1 MFVEYNVI
9 MNIKEFT
16 ESAIAAYLKSGGEV
30 NQDITLHLF
39 QFIENNKHLLNEYN
53 VLKSHYK
60 EVNPMMGQTIRAYF
74 DLRND
79 KTIAVGEK
87 CGLLTS
93 YTRFHKKY

>member
-1 MFVEYNVI
+1 MMI

-16 ESAIAAYLKSGGEV
+16 ESAIAAYLEGGGEV
-30 NQDITLHLF
+30 NPDITLHLF
-39 QFIENNKHLLNEYN
+39 QFIENNQNLLDEYN
-53 VLKSHYK
+53 ALKSHYK

-79 KTIAVGEK
+79 KTIVVGDK

-93 YTRFHKKY
+93 YTRFH

>member
-1 MFVEYNVI
+1 MKI

-16 ESAIAAYLKSGGEV
+16 ESAIAAYLESGGEV
-30 NQDITLHLF
+30 NPDITLHLF
-39 QFIENNKHLLNEYN
+39 QFIENNKDLFDEYN
-53 VLKSHYK
+53 ALKSHYK

-79 KTIAVGEK
+79 KTIVVGDK

-93 YTRFHKKY
+93 YTRFRKKV